1 VSAPVLNVHGTKER
15 SAPYGGGRE
24 WALILPN
31 ARFLTIDNV
40 AHAPWIEAPEK
51 VLGPIGTFLNGTWPE
66 AAEKVEA
73 L

>member
-1 VSAPVLNVHGTKER
+1 
-15 SAPYGGGRE
+15 
-24 WALILPN
+24 
-31 ARFLTIDNV
+31 V